1 MHELG
6 IATSVLQEARQEA
19 QRHAGARLRKIR
31 LRVGELSG
39 VNAEALRFGFEVLAR
54 ESKLEPLELEI
65 ESCPRRQRCPACGLT
80 FTVAKYDL
88 TCPACGNAQTEFVSG
103 DELEVASLELEDY
116 EPSAAGAQSSQ

>member
-6 IATSVLQEARQEA
+6 IATAVLQEARQEA

-54 ESKLEPLELEI
+54 ESELEPLELEI
-65 ESCPRRQRCPACGLT
+65 ENCPRRQRCPACELT
-80 FTVAKYDL
+80 FTVANYDL
-88 TCPACGNAQTEFVSG
+88 TCPGCGSAQTEFVSG
-103 DELEVASLELEDY
+103 DELEVASLEMEDY
-116 EPSAAGAQSSQ
+116 EPGAAGAQGS